1 VGLVLVAVASAIIL
15 GVVFGLDGSNGKPDR
30 MESTA
35 TSSASSTV
43 QENALVAATESK
55 PAAAANK
62 QEYFTSP
69 GPLDARVRAVSPSI
83 INGYDTCT
91 DLEYDIIEALKLYVN
106 NYINEQTVSAEMYA
120 QCDPDNDNWYYDLYD
135 YDYYYHDYNTT
146 QTNVTKQTR
155 AIPTSSKKTRDGSLP
170 KQTRSSVQGLK
181 KKTRTRGPDD
191 HPESGNKNVKSGS
204 EKSGDTR
211 DGFGQNSQIEGV
223 NEIDKVVSDGEY
235 IYAAYGDVLYAWPAD
250 DMTNGMS
257 ITRMPGDAND
267 CDWNTTVPCTS
278 STKPSIQA
286 LFLGS
291 GNSRLTVVVTQSI
304 WEYNA
309 LSDQIQ
315 PVISDYGSNI
325 EVRVYDVSD
334 VTPGSPLKELGH
346 KALSG
351 SLLDG
356 SSTGDMTFIA
366 TTNYIDTSALT
377 KNISRSEPQYC
388 GLNATSY
395 KELAAK
401 TAQNLQIESFAKQ
414 MVTELELVNDCSRIF
429 QVSTLQDSSST
440 DVSDLTVVDFLLGSF
455 IQVFSFDS
463 SSIDTNGD
471 IPTSVAGSFTAG
483 NGYSIYLTDDFLA
496 FPSNVYK
503 YNDTSMESISET
515 FILGFDLSSNDGA
528 IPFCYGHIPGDLDSK
543 YRIDKSDSHLRI
555 LTNEYKDTDEV
566 TWTSTFDRKVY
577 VLEIPTTPGHMILA
591 GKSEDLLDE
600 DSYYIGASL
609 FSEDKVYVFGDEY
622 GDKKN
627 EFAVVDLSNDLDP
640 SVIGSLKVDYSLS
653 YMHRIEINSIPHIL
667 GLGYETNYTTW
678 DSLMVLSLIDV
689 STPSQP
695 KQTASYKESGA
706 STESGYDFLSIR
718 YLDSNKLIIPLANT
732 TYNESGMVSSYSE
745 GFAVFDVSATAITPA
760 FVVTHSTEN
769 SYCWYDAMVPPRS
782 FLIQSELTT
791 IEGHTAINTDI
802 QTGSFISKLDL
813 DVGFNYSVC
822 ESWWYN
828 YDYGY
833 SYDDDVGNSTVV

>member
-1 VGLVLVAVASAIIL
+1 
-15 GVVFGLDGSNGKPDR
+15 
-30 MESTA
+30 
-35 TSSASSTV
+35 
-43 QENALVAATESK
+43 
-55 PAAAANK
+55 
-62 QEYFTSP
+62 
-69 GPLDARVRAVSPSI
+69 
-83 INGYDTCT
+83 
-91 DLEYDIIEALKLYVN
+91 
-106 NYINEQTVSAEMYA
+106 
-120 QCDPDNDNWYYDLYD
+120 
-135 YDYYYHDYNTT
+135 
-146 QTNVTKQTR
+146 
-155 AIPTSSKKTRDGSLP
+155 LP

-191 HPESGNKNVKSGS
+191 HHESGNKNVKSGS

-286 LFLGS
+286 LFLGN
-291 GNSRLTVVVTQSI
+291 GNSRLTVVVTQNI

-309 LSDQIQ
+309 PSDQIQ

-640 SVIGSLKVDYSLS
+640 SVIGSLKV
-653 YMHRIEINSIPHIL
+653 R
-667 GLGYETNYTTW
+667 
-678 DSLMVLSLIDV
+678 
-689 STPSQP
+689 
-695 KQTASYKESGA
+695 
-706 STESGYDFLSIR
+706 
-718 YLDSNKLIIPLANT
+718 LDSRASAISCFTQQMLTLHSCFPGGLFSIIHAPN
-732 TYNESGMVSSYSE
+732 
-745 GFAVFDVSATAITPA
+745 
-760 FVVTHSTEN
+760 
-769 SYCWYDAMVPPRS
+769 
-782 FLIQSELTT
+782 
-791 IEGHTAINTDI
+791 
-802 QTGSFISKLDL
+802 
-813 DVGFNYSVC
+813 
-822 ESWWYN
+822 
-828 YDYGY
+828 
-833 SYDDDVGNSTVV
+833 